1 MAICRPLERGCQSE
15 LQHWQVRGAE
25 VPAAAKFATALQ
37 VIGSAWQRHCSTA
50 AAACKARVQGQCTTP
65 PFAASNTGTD
75 QAALQ
80 ATDKRMYCANPADK
94 TPADSCFC
102 VCFSAG
108 PDDSGKGQ
116 MAQILSE
123 TLTVADS
130 KNKTVG
136 VASALG
142 NALASMTGTAA
153 EALTNQTIEAIN
165 DMALDVSCSAATDTA
180 ASESGCA
187 R

>member
-1 MAICRPLERGCQSE
+1 M
-15 LQHWQVRGAE
+15 H
-25 VPAAAKFATALQ
+25 
-37 VIGSAWQRHCSTA
+37 
-50 AAACKARVQGQCTTP
+50 
-65 PFAASNTGTD
+65 
-75 QAALQ
+75 
-80 ATDKRMYCANPADK
+80 
-94 TPADSCFC
+94 
-102 VCFSAG
+102 AG

-165 DMALDVSCSAATDTA
+165 DLAQDVSCSAATDTA
-180 ASESGCA
+180 ASE
-187 R
+187 